1 VANGLSD
8 LEHLPD
14 DERLSGIVGLVDA
27 ALAAGQPVPEEVLRA
42 TVQAVHAG
50 AGTGHVRLALGDAL
64 GRAGDP
70 RLRSPGDAGYWV
82 ETTTDYGDPLVVG
95 AFPVTVAEFQA
106 WVDAGGYAD
115 RAVWS
120 DEGWAW
126 LDATSDPW
134 PELSKNLDASLL
146 VPNQPVVHVTFF
158 EADAYATAHGAR
170 LIRTDERLWIVR
182 GEERRPYPW
191 GAPFGEGHANTR
203 EEALGRPCAVGLFGG
218 DQTPEGVYDLAGN
231 VAEWTGDDELPY
243 VDFDSVDEGEEPA
256 VLQCRTIHP
265 GAWNQP
271 ALAAWAKA
279 KALVVPESRWNALG
293 FRLARDA

>member
-1 VANGLSD
+1 MSNGLAD
-8 LEHLPD
+8 LEKLPA
-14 DERLSGIVGLVDA
+14 DERIGGLVALVEGALGKGEKVGDDVVRAMLDA
-27 ALAAGQPVPEEVLRA
+27 L
-42 TVQAVHAG
+42 HAG
-50 AGTGHVRLALGDAL
+50 GGSGHDRLALGQAL

-70 RLRSPGDAGYWV
+70 RLRSPSDAGYWV
-82 ETTTDYGDPLVVG
+82 EMTSDYGDPLVVG
-95 AFPVTVAEFQA
+95 TYPVTNAEFQA
-106 WVDAGGYAD
+106 WVDAGGYED

-126 LDATSDPW
+126 LEGTTDPW
-134 PELSKNLDASLL
+134 PVLSKTLDAELR

-170 LIRTDERLWIVR
+170 LIRTDERLWVVR

-203 EEALGRPCAVGLFGG
+203 EEAIGRPCAVGLFSG

-231 VAEWTGDDELPY
+231 VAEWTGDDEVDY
-243 VDFDSVDEGEEPA
+243 VDFDAVDDGEEPP
-256 VLQCRTIHP
+256 VRQCRTIHP